1 MSPRL
6 TPRRIFFIFFSAAL
20 VSRVLLVL
28 LTHGLDPKER
38 YEPERVAMSIA
49 CRGLF
54 GNPFRSFVHSPTA
67 MDSLLT
73 DLGFKLQSRVRTF
86 AWEIAM
92 YAR

>member
-1 MSPRL
+1 MQSSL
-6 TPRRIFFIFFSAAL
+6 ASWQSAAQAPA
-20 VSRVLLVL
+20 VV
-28 LTHGLDPKER
+28 HFF
-38 YEPERVAMSIA
+38 
-49 CRGLF
+49 RGLF

-67 MDSLLT
+67 MDGLLT